1 MALFEQ
7 ISQDIMASMKARDA
21 VRTNTLRNIKKEF
34 LEAKSAPGSNG
45 DLTDADALKIIAKMV
60 KKGKDAADIFIQ
72 NKRQDLADE
81 ELAQVKVME
90 EYLPKALSLD
100 EIKDA
105 IQKVIA
111 EVGATGPKDMGKVM
125 GAANKAL
132 AGQADG
138 KTISGVVKELLAAM
152 A

>member
-45 DLTDADALKIIAKMV
+45 DLTDGDALKIIAKMV

-72 NKRQDLADE
+72 NNRQDLADE

-100 EIKDA
+100 EIKAA
-105 IQKVIA
+105 IKNVIA
-111 EVGATGPKDMGKVM
+111 EVGAVGPKDMGKVM

-138 KTISGVVKELLAAM
+138 KTISGVVKELLASM
-152 A
+152 